1 MFWLKNTGFGCY
13 KHKQT
18 QLEIILRSLS
28 KTSSSSTLT
37 NIETQS
43 VHHHLVHLLILK
55 SVHKTSN
62 MNVISPL
69 LLHFPPS
76 NEKPNIPSINILNEN
91 LPSHVHNNS
100 HLLPPSHGNQTLHLW
115 VEGTTHIIM
124 IGSRKIGSINKA
136 SSPARESICG
146 STTFNKWRC
155 QRGVCHMSAEMRRR
169 RNLGK
174 CWKKKHLE
182 WSIDL
187 HRPLS
192 QQALWGKSSGV
203 TNNIIDGSVLFRCS
217 RNQSSLKAVIYIII
231 YTCASPAVKKS
242 LLIGSLRAFTTLL
255 AKDDMVNT
263 AYSDMWQH

>member
-1 MFWLKNTGFGCY
+1 
-13 KHKQT
+13 
-18 QLEIILRSLS
+18 
-28 KTSSSSTLT
+28 
-37 NIETQS
+37 
-43 VHHHLVHLLILK
+43 
-55 SVHKTSN
+55 

-115 VEGTTHIIM
+115 VDGTTHIIM

-174 CWKKKHLE
+174 CWKNI
-182 WSIDL
+182 WNG
-187 HRPLS
+187 PLICTG
-192 QQALWGKSSGV
+192 LYH
-203 TNNIIDGSVLFRCS
+203 S
-217 RNQSSLKAVIYIII
+217 RHFEVKA
-231 YTCASPAVKKS
+231 AV
-242 LLIGSLRAFTTLL
+242 LLIILSMALFCSGAPETK
-255 AKDDMVNT
+255 A
-263 AYSDMWQH
+263 A